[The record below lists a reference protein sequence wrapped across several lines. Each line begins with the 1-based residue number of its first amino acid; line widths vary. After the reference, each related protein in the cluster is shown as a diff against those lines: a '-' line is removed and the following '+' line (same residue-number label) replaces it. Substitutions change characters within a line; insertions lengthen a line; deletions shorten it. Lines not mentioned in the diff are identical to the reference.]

1 MERLILIFEMIGTI
15 SFALAGAMTGLKK
28 EMDLFGVCVLGV
40 TTAVGGGII
49 RDLILGQTPPAAF
62 REPTSVLVA
71 ILVSIIVFFPAV
83 RRLFYRNKRLYEHVL
98 LLADSAGLGIFTVC
112 GARVAMEAGDGANRF
127 LVIFVAAL
135 TGVGG
140 GVLRDLLLGLTP
152 PATFLDPKYVLMSIV
167 TSLFVFSPVV
177 RRVLFHSRKLYDAL
191 MLISDSAGLGI
202 FTVYGARVAIGAGYE
217 ENLFLVL
224 FVAVI
229 TGVGGGVMRDLFA
242 GDRPYIFVKHV
253 YACSALLGALVC
265 VYLWPLAGRDI
276 AMLAGFVLVFAMRL
290 CSAHFRWS
298 LPHARRLAEE
308 EEKTS

>member
-1 MERLILIFEMIGTI
+1 MELFILILEIVGTV
-15 SFALAGAMTGLKK
+15 SFALSGAMTGLKK
-28 EMDLFGVCVLGV
+28 NMDIFGVCVLGV
-40 TTAVGGGII
+40 TTAVGGGI
-49 RDLILGQTPPAAF
+49 
-62 REPTSVLVA
+62 
-71 ILVSIIVFFPAV
+71 
-83 RRLFYRNKRLYEHVL
+83 
-98 LLADSAGLGIFTVC
+98 
-112 GARVAMEAGDGANRF
+112 
-127 LVIFVAAL
+127 
-135 TGVGG
+135 
-140 GVLRDLLLGLTP
+140 LRDLLLGLPP

-265 VYLWPLAGRDI
+265 VYLWPLVGRDI
-276 AMLAGFVLVFAMRL
+276 AMLVGFVLVFVMRL

-298 LPHARRLAEE
+298 LPRLREGDQA
-308 EEKTS
+308 

>member
-1 MERLILIFEMIGTI
+1 M
-15 SFALAGAMTGLKK
+15 SFALSGAMTGLKK
-28 EMDLFGVCVLGV
+28 NMDIFGVCVLGV
-40 TTAVGGGII
+40 TTAVGGGI
-49 RDLILGQTPPAAF
+49 
-62 REPTSVLVA
+62 
-71 ILVSIIVFFPAV
+71 
-83 RRLFYRNKRLYEHVL
+83 
-98 LLADSAGLGIFTVC
+98 
-112 GARVAMEAGDGANRF
+112 
-127 LVIFVAAL
+127 
-135 TGVGG
+135 
-140 GVLRDLLLGLTP
+140 LRDLLLGLTP

-253 YACSALLGALVC
+253 YACAALLGAIAFAALKPLVGLDGAT
-265 VYLWPLAGRDI
+265 VI
-276 AMLAGFVLVFAMRL
+276 GFALIVVIRF
-290 CSAHFRWS
+290 CSARFHWS
-298 LPHARRLAEE
+298 LPKARL
-308 EEKTS
+308 

>member
-1 MERLILIFEMIGTI
+1 MELFILILEIVGTV
-15 SFALAGAMTGLKK
+15 SFALSGAITGLKK
-28 EMDLFGVCVLGV
+28 NMDIFGVCVLGV
-40 TTAVGGGII
+40 TTAVGGGI
-49 RDLILGQTPPAAF
+49 
-62 REPTSVLVA
+62 
-71 ILVSIIVFFPAV
+71 
-83 RRLFYRNKRLYEHVL
+83 
-98 LLADSAGLGIFTVC
+98 
-112 GARVAMEAGDGANRF
+112 
-127 LVIFVAAL
+127 
-135 TGVGG
+135 
-140 GVLRDLLLGLTP
+140 LRDLLLGLTP

-265 VYLWPLAGRDI
+265 VYLWPLVGRDI
-276 AMLAGFVLVFAMRL
+276 AMLVGFVLVFAMRL

-308 EEKTS
+308 EEKIS

>member
-1 MERLILIFEMIGTI
+1 MELFILILEIVGTV
-15 SFALAGAMTGLKK
+15 SFALSGAMTGLKK
-28 EMDLFGVCVLGV
+28 NMDIFGVCVLGV
-40 TTAVGGGII
+40 TTAVGGG
-49 RDLILGQTPPAAF
+49 
-62 REPTSVLVA
+62 
-71 ILVSIIVFFPAV
+71 
-83 RRLFYRNKRLYEHVL
+83 
-98 LLADSAGLGIFTVC
+98 
-112 GARVAMEAGDGANRF
+112 M
-127 LVIFVAAL
+127 
-135 TGVGG
+135 
-140 GVLRDLLLGLTP
+140 TP

-253 YACSALLGALVC
+253 YACAALLGAIAFAALKPLVGLDGAT
-265 VYLWPLAGRDI
+265 VI
-276 AMLAGFVLVFAMRL
+276 GFALIVVIRF
-290 CSAHFRWS
+290 CSARFHWS
-298 LPHARRLAEE
+298 LPKARL
-308 EEKTS
+308 

>member
-1 MERLILIFEMIGTI
+1 MERLILIFEIIGTI
-15 SFALAGAMTGLKK
+15 SFALTGAMTGLKK
-28 EMDLFGVCVLGV
+28 QMDIFGVCVLGV
-40 TTAVGGGII
+40 TTAV
-49 RDLILGQTPPAAF
+49 
-62 REPTSVLVA
+62 
-71 ILVSIIVFFPAV
+71 
-83 RRLFYRNKRLYEHVL
+83 FYRNKWLYEHVL

-140 GVLRDLLLGLTP
+140 GVL
-152 PATFLDPKYVLMSIV
+152 
-167 TSLFVFSPVV
+167 
-177 RRVLFHSRKLYDAL
+177 
-191 MLISDSAGLGI
+191 
-202 FTVYGARVAIGAGYE
+202 
-217 ENLFLVL
+217 
-224 FVAVI
+224 
-229 TGVGGGVMRDLFA
+229 RDLFA

-308 EEKTS
+308 EEKIS

>member
-1 MERLILIFEMIGTI
+1 MELFILILEIVGTV
-15 SFALAGAMTGLKK
+15 SFALSGAMTGLKK
-28 EMDLFGVCVLGV
+28 NMDIFGVCVLGV
-40 TTAVGGGII
+40 TTAVGGGI
-49 RDLILGQTPPAAF
+49 
-62 REPTSVLVA
+62 
-71 ILVSIIVFFPAV
+71 
-83 RRLFYRNKRLYEHVL
+83 
-98 LLADSAGLGIFTVC
+98 
-112 GARVAMEAGDGANRF
+112 
-127 LVIFVAAL
+127 
-135 TGVGG
+135 
-140 GVLRDLLLGLTP
+140 LRDLLLGLTP

-253 YACSALLGALVC
+253 YACAALLGAIAFAALKPLVGLDGAT
-265 VYLWPLAGRDI
+265 VI
-276 AMLAGFVLVFAMRL
+276 GFALIVVIRF
-290 CSAHFRWS
+290 CSARFGKPEPPRS
-298 LPHARRLAEE
+298 PAPPCFAPFM
-308 EEKTS
+308 EKLWVNCGLIVEKIFCPWKSCGKDLKT